1 MSGEAESA
9 RPLPRSLEAERAV
22 LGGLMLEPAK
32 MSEVAEIVTEED
44 FYPEGH
50 QLIFKVMKEMSERG
64 SPTEMVAVVDALSRS
79 GRIDMVGGISY
90 VSALPDNVPSTAN
103 IEYYARVVKERS
115 LSRKLIAS
123 AREISSEAF
132 GGQKEL
138 AELLDFA
145 EKSIFDVTQLRQRAD
160 WARISQVVDGEIM
173 RIQDLSTRR
182 GEVSG
187 VSTGFVDL
195 DRMLA
200 GLHPSDLVVLAA
212 RPAMGKTALVLS
224 IARRVAGDMAGQP
237 LHGVGIFSL
246 EMSKGQLATRLLC
259 SEARVDAG
267 KVRTGFLSREHDWP
281 RLTEAAERLYH
292 LPIYIDDTPGVTP
305 QEVRTRARRLKA
317 QDPSLA
323 LIIVDYIGLMGGDP
337 KVSREQQVS
346 MSSRALKGLAKELG
360 VTVICLSQL
369 NRGVENRNPK
379 IPQLADLRESGAIEQ
394 DADVILFI
402 YRDEYYNPD
411 SPKKGEAE
419 IIIAKQRNGPT
430 GSVDLAFL
438 GQYTLFENL
447 DRRGGGYQ

>member
-50 QLIFKVMKEMSERG
+50 QLIFKLMKEMSERG

-138 AELLDFA
+138 GELLDFA
-145 EKSIFDVTQLRQRAD
+145 EKSIFDVTQLRQKAD

-173 RIQDLSTRR
+173 RIQDLSTRS

-200 GLHPSDLVVLAA
+200 GLHPSDLVILAA
-212 RPAMGKTALVLS
+212 RPAMGKTAFVLS
-224 IARRVAGDMAGQP
+224 IARRVAGDLAGQP

-267 KVRTGFLSREHDWP
+267 KVRTGFLSREQDWP

-305 QEVRTRARRLKA
+305 QEVRTKARRLKA

-346 MSSRALKGLAKELG
+346 TSSRALKGLAKELG